1 MSAFF
6 FPPSCFHLPSTYSPL
21 LSSSKK
27 DLSILACKPARHR
40 SGAGSALLRWG
51 VDKADRE
58 GKVAFLE
65 ASPAGY
71 PLYRRFGWAD
81 VGVQDLDL
89 ASFGAKQGEGEDWGG
104 EVAVALAG
112 PKAEGVYRSALMKRV
127 PKQTG

>member
-6 FPPSCFHLPSTYSPL
+6 FRRLVYGVLTHHFSRRR
-21 LSSSKK
+21 KQ
-27 DLSILACKPARHR
+27 DLNILACKPARHR

-89 ASFGAKQGEGEDWGG
+89 GSFGAKQGEGEDWGG

-127 PKQTG
+127 PK